1 MNLRHAM
8 TETLW
13 FLPLALQ
20 TAVISVILRRRLAR
34 AFPVFLT
41 YTVVVVTRDVVL
53 LFIPYATNLY
63 SLVYWSG
70 EGLAVLLG
78 LGVIVEILE
87 HFVRP
92 FHFLK
97 PALRGFWVLGG
108 VASLAAL
115 GILFLAGGGTGTDRV
130 LEYIVQLERALRFLQ
145 VSLLLVVLSLMRYL
159 HLTWHEYAVG
169 ILAGFGIYAAL
180 DLAALEFR
188 AHLHFLSDGGF
199 VLVRPAAYN
208 LAAIIWA
215 SYFLRRTR
223 EEPPPS
229 LPDAHLDGWNATLTE
244 YVDECSRR
252 F

>member
-1 MNLRHAM
+1 MNLRHAI
-8 TETLW
+8 TEILW
-13 FLPLALQ
+13 LLPLALQ
-20 TAVISVILRRRLAR
+20 TAVIGVILRRRLAR

-41 YTVVVVTRDVVL
+41 YTVVVVARDLVL
-53 LFIPYATNLY
+53 LFIPYATNFY

-87 HFVRP
+87 QFVRP

-97 PALRGFWVLGG
+97 PALRAIWILAG

-115 GILFLAGGGTGTDRV
+115 GILFLAGGGTGADRV

-145 VSLLLVVLSLMRYL
+145 VSLLLIVLSLMRYL
-159 HLTWHEYAVG
+159 HLAWHEYALG
-169 ILAGFGIYAAL
+169 ILVGFGIYAAL
-180 DLAALEFR
+180 DLVALEFR
-188 AHLHFLSDGGF
+188 AHLHFLPDGGF

-215 SYFLRRTR
+215 SHFFKRRR

-229 LPDAHLDGWNATLTE
+229 LPNGHLDGLNATLTE
-244 YVDECSRR
+244 YVDQCSRR